1 MEKDSDDDDD
11 DSDEGS
17 DAEDDAALG
26 GSGDVKKSGKGAKG

>member
-1 MEKDSDDDDD
+1 MEKDSDDDND